1 MANPD
6 TLLLLIIVG
15 LVTVPIIPIFSS
27 LTRSMFQHKVN
38 SLESELGV
46 GLPGWVPVLLPGL
59 VVVGVVLGLGHGGGG
74 VRAGTRRICLHAL
87 PRPEL

>member
-1 MANPD
+1 
-6 TLLLLIIVG
+6 
-15 LVTVPIIPIFSS
+15 
-27 LTRSMFQHKVN
+27 MFQHKVN

-74 VRAGTRRICLHAL
+74 VRGMAGTRRICFYAFLE
-87 PRPEL
+87 PEL